1 MHRVGNTV
9 RHDSQRQVFVF
20 MDSVSVA
27 MLSLVN
33 VLFCTNFFSARLILV
48 TCAISELNKDF
59 IVILGPN

>member
-33 VLFCTNFFSARLILV
+33 VLFCTNFFFSTANASHM
-48 TCAISELNKDF
+48 CNSELNKDF